1 MFTFCITSHFSSDF
15 KNKNFHCFY
24 LIPPFFGAGQRYHH
38 FYKTRVS
45 IFMVFSDRRVLIFP
59 KAPDIPIFSWHF
71 DVPSIIYGLQQVLRM
86 ITSHSWISHA
96 GLKIEGGYTKR
107 ISIYPKKV
115 LKKYFLLSYFC
126 LLSNKWLILIQYNY
140 FEFLNTIKTLLFIQ
154 YGLLSAQRVV
164 TYT

>member
-1 MFTFCITSHFSSDF
+1 
-15 KNKNFHCFY
+15 
-24 LIPPFFGAGQRYHH
+24 
-38 FYKTRVS
+38 
-45 IFMVFSDRRVLIFP
+45 
-59 KAPDIPIFSWHF
+59 
-71 DVPSIIYGLQQVLRM
+71 M

-115 LKKYFLLSYFC
+115 LKKYFLLSLFC

-154 YGLLSAQRVV
+154 YGLLSAQRVI